1 MKYRLIT
8 LLVLLPFISFAQER
22 GVGIRL
28 GEPLSITYKDFISE
42 YISIEGMIG
51 SAGINGA
58 SYYQRDFETNLPQ
71 SNAFYISHS
80 AKKGVSFNVRSA
92 YHEDIT
98 DVFGITEGYLL
109 GYGGV
114 GVQLRTTK
122 VSYSYTDGQTGTG
135 SAIRVENRTNVDFG
149 PEVFVGAEYYFDDVP
164 ISIFGEAGFFLELID
179 RIGHMKAQG
188 GVGVR
193 YLF

>member
-1 MKYRLIT
+1 MKHSLII
-8 LLVLLPFISFAQER
+8 LLVLLPLISFAQER

-51 SAGINGA
+51 VAGINGA
-58 SYYQRDFETNLPQ
+58 SYYQKDFESNLPE
-71 SNAFYISHS
+71 SNAFYISHN
-80 AKKGVSFNVRSA
+80 AQRGVSFNVRGA

-109 GYGGV
+109 AYGGA
-114 GVQLRTTK
+114 GIQLRTTK
-122 VSYSYTDGQTGTG
+122 VTYAYADGQT
-135 SAIRVENRTNVDFG
+135 SSLAKNDSRTNVDFG
-149 PEVFVGAEYYFDDVP
+149 PEAFVGVEYYFDDVP

-179 RIGHMKAQG
+179 RIGNIKGQG
-188 GVGVR
+188 GIGVR
-193 YLF
+193 YIF

>member
-8 LLVLLPFISFAQER
+8 LLVLLPFMSFAQER

-28 GEPLSITYKDFISE
+28 GEPLSITYKDFISD

-58 SYYQRDFETNLPQ
+58 NYYQRNFEKKLPEP
-71 SNAFYISHS
+71 NAFYVSHS
-80 AKKGVSFNVRSA
+80 ASKGLSFNVRSA

-98 DVFGITEGYLL
+98 DIFGITQGYLL
-109 GYGGV
+109 AYGGA
-114 GVQLRTTK
+114 GIQLRTTK
-122 VSYSYTDGQTGTG
+122 VTYSYVDGLT
-135 SAIRVENRTNVDFG
+135 SSLVKKDSRTNVDFG
-149 PEVFVGAEYYFDDVP
+149 PEAFIGAEYYFDDVP
-164 ISIFGEAGFFLELID
+164 ISVFGEAGFFLELID
-179 RIGHMKAQG
+179 RIGHVKGQG
-188 GVGVR
+188 AIGVR

>member
-1 MKYRLIT
+1 MKHTLIT
-8 LLVLLPFISFAQER
+8 LLVLLPFVSLAQER
-22 GVGIRL
+22 GIGIRL

-58 SYYQRDFETNLPQ
+58 SYYQKDFESNLPE
-71 SNAFYISHS
+71 SNAFYISHG

-109 GYGGV
+109 AYGGA
-114 GVQLRTTK
+114 GIQLRTTK
-122 VSYSYTDGQTGTG
+122 VTYSYGDGQT
-135 SAIRVENRTNVDFG
+135 SSLIKNDSRTNVDFG
-149 PEVFVGAEYYFDDVP
+149 PEAFIGAEYYFDDVP
-164 ISIFGEAGFFLELID
+164 ISVFGEVGFFLELID
-179 RIGHMKAQG
+179 RIGHIKGQG
-188 GVGVR
+188 GIGVR
-193 YLF
+193 YIF